1 MTKVREKWFSSL
13 KTEEKIIRLEI
24 KKLKKDI
31 RYQKAALY
39 DLLLELAKI
48 DKRKE
53 TYQYYDE
60 RAEIMLQKEVVKALN
75 EIKKYKTLKK
85 VLCYSVKRV

>member
-1 MTKVREKWFSSL
+1 MTKVREKWFNSL

-31 RYQKAALY
+31 RYQKTALY

-53 TYQYYDE
+53 TCQYYDE

-75 EIKKYKTLKK
+75 KIKKYKTLKK